1 MYTFCGQ
8 KGYYETYWTRG
19 LKQGKRDGEE
29 IKRLRNSGNATEC
42 SSMPS
47 AIFQHFCNI
56 RSLNDNHNNNPNSD
70 IYNDNAN
77 NMRILHS
84 LQIVL
89 CCVILGCSLCIVNAK
104 AG

>member
-1 MYTFCGQ
+1 M
-8 KGYYETYWTRG
+8 YWTRG
-19 LKQGKRDGEE
+19 LKHRKRDGEE
-29 IKRLRNSGNATEC
+29 MERPRHSGKATQC

-47 AIFQHFCNI
+47 AIFQHFCDI
-56 RSLNDNHNNNPNSD
+56 SSLDDNNSNNNV
-70 IYNDNAN
+70 N

-89 CCVILGCSLCIVNAK
+89 CCVILGCSRCIVNAK

>member
-1 MYTFCGQ
+1 
-8 KGYYETYWTRG
+8 
-19 LKQGKRDGEE
+19 
-29 IKRLRNSGNATEC
+29 
-42 SSMPS
+42 MPS
-47 AIFQHFCNI
+47 AIFQHFCDI
-56 RSLNDNHNNNPNSD
+56 SSLNDNNNNNNNLNSD

-89 CCVILGCSLCIVNAK
+89 CCVILGCSRCTVNAK

>member
-1 MYTFCGQ
+1 M
-8 KGYYETYWTRG
+8 YWTRG
-19 LKQGKRDGEE
+19 LKHRKRDGEE
-29 IKRLRNSGNATEC
+29 MERPRYSGKATEC

-47 AIFQHFCNI
+47 AIFQHFCDI
-56 RSLNDNHNNNPNSD
+56 SSLNNNN
-70 IYNDNAN
+70 NDNVN

-89 CCVILGCSLCIVNAK
+89 CCAILGCSRCIVNAK

>member
-1 MYTFCGQ
+1 M
-8 KGYYETYWTRG
+8 YWTRG
-19 LKQGKRDGEE
+19 LKHRKRDGEE
-29 IKRLRNSGNATEC
+29 MERPRHSGKATEC

-47 AIFQHFCNI
+47 AIFQHFCDI
-56 RSLNDNHNNNPNSD
+56 SSLDDNNSNNNV
-70 IYNDNAN
+70 N

-89 CCVILGCSLCIVNAK
+89 CCAILGCSRCIVNAK

>member
-1 MYTFCGQ
+1 M
-8 KGYYETYWTRG
+8 YWTRV
-19 LKQGKRDGEE
+19 LKQRKRDGEE
-29 IKRLRNSGNATEC
+29 MERPRHSGKATEC

-47 AIFQHFCNI
+47 AIFQHFCDI
-56 RSLNDNHNNNPNSD
+56 SSLDDNNSNNNV
-70 IYNDNAN
+70 N

-89 CCVILGCSLCIVNAK
+89 CCVILGCSRCIVNAK